1 MMSPSVLYANGRF
14 YSAADPRASAMVVR
28 EGRIAWL
35 GATAEAPAA
44 DVTVEL
50 DGALVTPAFVD
61 AHLHA
66 TDTGLAADGLEL
78 TGVRSAG
85 ELLEAVAAFAR
96 TRPVDGVVHGH
107 GWDESTWQVQEP
119 PSADELE
126 RAGEGRRVYL
136 SQASV
141 HSALASRSL
150 LAACPGIEAVLGYA
164 ASGWVREQAHHA
176 VRAVALGSLT
186 AAQRTAAQTS
196 ALRLA
201 ASRGVAAVHEC
212 GGPGTSSE
220 ADFASVLA
228 LSGRGLPQVFGYW
241 GELGG
246 AVKARE
252 LGAVGAGGDLYAD
265 GALGSRTASVRSP
278 YLDGDGCGEAFVT
291 AEQAGAHL
299 LECVEVGVQ
308 GGFHAIGDAAIEAV
322 LDGFALAAQQV
333 GVDRLRAGRH
343 RIEHVELADKAMIAR
358 MVEFGVVAS
367 VQPVFDAL
375 WGGPDRMYAQ
385 RLGVERALATNP
397 IGAMYAVGVPLAFG
411 SDSPVTPLDPWA
423 AVVAAAAP
431 RNPAYRM
438 SVRSAFGAS
447 TRGGWRAARIDDV
460 GVLSPG
466 KSATFAVWETPAGVE
481 GQSSVGSGAAAGWSD
496 GGLPVLLAG
505 VDGELP
511 ARPVCRRTVLHGET
525 IFEE

>member
-1 MMSPSVLYANGRF
+1 MTLSVVYRNGRF
-14 YSAADPRASAMVVR
+14 FSAAEPRASAMLVR
-28 EGRIAWL
+28 DGRIVWL
-35 GATAEAPAA
+35 GATAEAPSA
-44 DVTVEL
+44 DVRVDL
-50 DGALVTPAFVD
+50 AGGLVTPAFVD
-61 AHLHA
+61 AHVHA
-66 TDTGLAADGLEL
+66 TDTGLAADGLDL
-78 TGVRSAG
+78 SGVRSAG
-85 ELLEAVAAFAR
+85 DLLGAVAAFAR
-96 TRPVDGVVHGH
+96 TRPADGVVLGH
-107 GWDESTWQVQEP
+107 GWDESTWVVQEP

-126 RAGEGRRVYL
+126 RAADGRRVYL

-141 HSALASRSL
+141 HSALASGSL
-150 LAACPGIEAVLGYA
+150 LAACPGIEGVPGYA
-164 ASGWVREQAHHA
+164 GSGWLREQAHHA

-201 ASRGVAAVHEC
+201 ASRGVASVHEC

-220 ADFASVLA
+220 ADLLSVLA
-228 LSGRGLPQVFGYW
+228 LSGQGLPQVVGYW

-246 AVKARE
+246 AQRAKD
-252 LGAVGAGGDLYAD
+252 LGAAGAAGDLYAD
-265 GALGSRTASVRSP
+265 GALGSRTASVRSA
-278 YLDGDGCGEAFVT
+278 YLDGDGCGEAFVS
-291 AEQAGAHL
+291 AEQAGEHL
-299 LECVEVGVQ
+299 LECVELGVQ

-322 LDGFALAAQQV
+322 LEGFALAAKRV
-333 GVDRLRAGRH
+333 GVDRLREGRH

-375 WGGPDRMYAQ
+375 WGGPGRMYAQ
-385 RLGVERALATNP
+385 RLGVERALASNP
-397 IGAMYAVGVPLAFG
+397 VGAMYAVGVPLAFG
-411 SDSPVTPLDPWA
+411 SDSPVTALDPWA

-447 TRGGWRAARIDDV
+447 TRGGWRAAGIDDA
-460 GVLSPG
+460 GVLAPG
-466 KSATFAVWETPAGVE
+466 RSATFAVWDTPGGV
-481 GQSSVGSGAAAGWSD
+481 D

-505 VDGELP
+505 VDGEVP